1 MAMVAGWERVM
12 PAADAFDEAAVVAQ
26 ARADAAQFAP
36 LYARYFPRIYRY
48 CLRRVASPME
58 AEDLTSAIFTSAL
71 AGLGGYRGGSF
82 AAWLFQIAHHAVI
95 SHRRTRDTAHSTLLA
110 LVASTPY
117 APDAEEEAMA
127 RLVAVEQHTLLTRAI
142 TTLSEE
148 QQEVLAL
155 KLSGRLTAREIG
167 AVLGKSEG
175 AVRVALH
182 RLIQQLRIACQP
194 MGEGEK

>member
-1 MAMVAGWERVM
+1 MAMAAGWQRGM
-12 PAADAFDEAAVVAQ
+12 PTDDPFDEAMVVARACADP
-26 ARADAAQFAP
+26 ARFAP

-48 CLRRVASPME
+48 CLRRVASPTE

-71 AGLGGYRGGSF
+71 AGLAGYRGGSF

-95 SHRRTRDTAHSTLLA
+95 SHRRTGTAAHATLLA
-110 LVASTPY
+110 LVAS
-117 APDAEEEAMA
+117 APRAPNAEEEAMA
-127 RLVAVEQHTLLTRAI
+127 RLVAVEQHTLLARAI
-142 TTLSEE
+142 ATLSEE

-167 AVLGKSEG
+167 TVLGKSEG

-182 RLIQQLRIACQP
+182 RLIQQLRAACHDT
-194 MGEGEK
+194 GEGEK

>member
-1 MAMVAGWERVM
+1 MVIAAGWQRAR
-12 PAADAFDEAAVVAQ
+12 PADDTVDEASVVAQ
-26 ARADAAQFAP
+26 ARADPAQFAP

-71 AGLGGYRGGSF
+71 AGLAGYRGGSF

-95 SHRRTRDTAHSTLLA
+95 SHRRTGTAAHATLLA
-110 LVASTPY
+110 LVASAPR

-127 RLVAVEQHTLLTRAI
+127 RLVAVEQHTLLDRAI
-142 TTLSEE
+142 AALSEE
-148 QQEVLAL
+148 QQELLAL

-182 RLIQQLRIACQP
+182 RLIQQLRVACHDA
-194 MGEGEK
+194 GEGER